1 MNDWVTNT
9 RIDRRYSLSC
19 LESALNHAPED
30 VLAYSDFEEQV
41 GLARQRLLRKP
52 QAAGH
57 LTAGAE
63 PSGDDARAI
72 PLPLI
77 VLSAF
82 AAVLLL
88 AGGADFG
95 WRKLAELRARRSR
108 R

>member
-9 RIDRRYSLSC
+9 RIDRRYSISC
-19 LESALNHAPED
+19 LKSALKHAPED

-52 QAAGH
+52 QAAEH
-57 LTAGAE
+57 LTAGE
-63 PSGDDARAI
+63 ELSDDDARTI
-72 PLPLI
+72 PVPLI

-82 AAVLLL
+82 AAALLL

-95 WRKLAELRARRSR
+95 LRMIS
-108 R
+108 